1 AGDRGG
7 DALEEDPELE
17 VLVGIEPLRVD
28 GKLCHEPFSWVPI
41 PLDLDLAGDLLE
53 LDDHELGRLEWSEA
67 DDDVD
72 DAEIDVVLRGGL
84 LVTLHEVRVSWRA
97 PLERPL
103 AEEIVHEGAH
113 VEPDLS
119 PERLIVRLEDH
130 PLCSPEQAFLDV
142 QSQSP
147 NRDVL
152 VLIRQL

>member
-1 AGDRGG
+1 
-7 DALEEDPELE
+7 
-17 VLVGIEPLRVD
+17 
-28 GKLCHEPFSWVPI
+28 
-41 PLDLDLAGDLLE
+41 DLAGDLLE

-152 VLIRQL
+152 VLIRQLVRATESPRSPHHAPVHRKRAEAVDPSWIQQAILLIVQLGVE